1 MKVQQIEYFRKSRS
15 IRNRRIFSPTLLL
28 VSALLLPTTTTAATP
43 TSTRTAKF
51 HQQQQHHHHVVTS
64 AFQAPF
70 FVSSSQRR
78 KTLLSLLDAESTLT
92 STPDFVGG
100 FDMDQMDALAERGLL
115 EAKFMQS
122 SVGMLEEITTA
133 TKKKKKQEKKK
144 GPSPRVI
151 ARSLTQEGVVR
162 LNSVLSSSTAATL
175 RREILERRSHAF
187 AAISSAQQQ
196 TNTNNGNSNGN
207 KNKAQ
212 EWRKYFA
219 DVLLKKE
226 RCDMFLPL
234 VVDDGDGNNEHGNDQ
249 GRVPTLRKALREI
262 LTSSNILSNTL
273 IAAGGGDDIILYELS
288 SLISEPGSPRQP
300 IHPDNPYQ
308 DVPPLFTVFIALQDI
323 TIGMGPT
330 CFIPRSHSKEAHEE
344 YNESVPRR
352 DEFLRNSRSVVA
364 LLGAG
369 DGSLF
374 DSRTMHC
381 GGANLDRLPSSE
393 VDDVNIDGDDGCGR
407 GGGATRVL
415 LYMSFRNPRAKEPI
429 GNVGSLMPGI
439 QRGMTLRELRAK
451 LIS

>member
-1 MKVQQIEYFRKSRS
+1 
-15 IRNRRIFSPTLLL
+15 
-28 VSALLLPTTTTAATP
+28 
-43 TSTRTAKF
+43 
-51 HQQQQHHHHVVTS
+51 
-64 AFQAPF
+64 
-70 FVSSSQRR
+70 
-78 KTLLSLLDAESTLT
+78 LSLLDAESTLT

-122 SVGMLEEITTA
+122 SVRMLEEITPA

-151 ARSLTQEGVVR
+151 ARSLTKEGVVR

-196 TNTNNGNSNGN
+196 TNTNKNRKDNVNGNGNGNSNGN
-207 KNKAQ
+207 KNETQ

-234 VVDDGDGNNEHGNDQ
+234 VVDDGDGDDHGNDQ

-352 DEFLRNSRSVVA
+352 DELLRNSRSVVA

-393 VDDVNIDGDDGCGR
+393 VEDVNIDGDDGGGG

-415 LYMSFRNPRAKEPI
+415 LYMSFRNPRAIEPI

-451 LIS
+451 LI

>member
-1 MKVQQIEYFRKSRS
+1 
-15 IRNRRIFSPTLLL
+15 
-28 VSALLLPTTTTAATP
+28 
-43 TSTRTAKF
+43 
-51 HQQQQHHHHVVTS
+51 
-64 AFQAPF
+64 
-70 FVSSSQRR
+70 
-78 KTLLSLLDAESTLT
+78 
-92 STPDFVGG
+92 
-100 FDMDQMDALAERGLL
+100 MDQMDALAERGLL
-115 EAKFMQS
+115 EAKFMQP
-122 SVGMLEEITTA
+122 SVGTLEEITRT
-133 TKKKKKQEKKK
+133 TKKKKKTQEKKK
-144 GPSPRVI
+144 DPSPRVI
-151 ARSLTQEGVVR
+151 ARSLTREGVVR

-187 AAISSAQQQ
+187 AAISSAQQGD
-196 TNTNNGNSNGN
+196 TNKNRNDDGNGNGKSKSNN
-207 KNKAQ
+207 EPQ

-234 VVDDGDGNNEHGNDQ
+234 VDNGDNDDDDDDQ
-249 GRVPTLRKALREI
+249 GNIPTLRKALQE
-262 LTSSNILSNTL
+262 LLVSSSILSNTL
-273 IAAGGGDDIILYELS
+273 IAAAGGDDIILYELS

-344 YNESVPRR
+344 YNDSVPKR
-352 DEFLRNSRSVVA
+352 DELLRKSRSVVA

-381 GGANLDRLPSSE
+381 GGANLDNLPSSE
-393 VDDVNIDGDDGCGR
+393 EEGIG

-439 QRGMTLRELRAK
+439 QRDMTLRELRAK
-451 LIS
+451 LAS

>member
-1 MKVQQIEYFRKSRS
+1 
-15 IRNRRIFSPTLLL
+15 
-28 VSALLLPTTTTAATP
+28 
-43 TSTRTAKF
+43 
-51 HQQQQHHHHVVTS
+51 
-64 AFQAPF
+64 
-70 FVSSSQRR
+70 
-78 KTLLSLLDAESTLT
+78 
-92 STPDFVGG
+92 
-100 FDMDQMDALAERGLL
+100 MDQMDALAERGLL
-115 EAKFMQS
+115 EAKFMQP
-122 SVGMLEEITTA
+122 SVGTLEEITRT
-133 TKKKKKQEKKK
+133 TKKKKKTQEKKK
-144 GPSPRVI
+144 DPSPRVI
-151 ARSLTQEGVVR
+151 ARSLTREGVVR

-187 AAISSAQQQ
+187 AAISSAQQGD
-196 TNTNNGNSNGN
+196 TNKNRNDDGNGNGKSKSNN
-207 KNKAQ
+207 EPQ

-234 VVDDGDGNNEHGNDQ
+234 VDNGDNDDDDDQ
-249 GRVPTLRKALREI
+249 GNIPTLRKALQE
-262 LTSSNILSNTL
+262 LLVSSSILSNTL
-273 IAAGGGDDIILYELS
+273 IAAAGGDDIILYELS

-344 YNESVPRR
+344 YNDSVPKR
-352 DEFLRNSRSVVA
+352 DELLRKSRSVVA

-381 GGANLDRLPSSE
+381 GGANLDNLPSSGE
-393 VDDVNIDGDDGCGR
+393 EGID

-439 QRGMTLRELRAK
+439 QRDMTLRELRAK
-451 LIS
+451 LAS